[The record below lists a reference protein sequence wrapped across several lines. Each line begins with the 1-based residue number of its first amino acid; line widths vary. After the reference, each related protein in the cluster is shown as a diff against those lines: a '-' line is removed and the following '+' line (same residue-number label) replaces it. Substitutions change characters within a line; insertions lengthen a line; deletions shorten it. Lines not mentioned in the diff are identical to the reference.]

1 MIQIKFHDIGEGM
14 HEGEIVRYFVNV
26 GDEVSVDQPLV
37 ELQTDK
43 MVAEIPAPSAG
54 TIKSILYQEGEV
66 VTVGTIIMEI
76 ETDPPLSTIQ
86 VDREIKEEEIASA
99 KAETMAS
106 NLPLYN
112 RVLAAPYTRKIAR
125 EMGIDIE
132 NIDGTGPAGR
142 VLDEDVYRYAN
153 SSAIATNEA
162 TTEDQEV
169 LNPANVPAETIP
181 FTGIRKQ
188 IAQKMTRSVQ
198 TIPHVTHYDEVDV
211 TCLLKARTSLKEAG
225 ETVSLAA
232 FFVKATVICLKEFPI
247 FNARLDVEK
256 GVIRLLKEYHIG
268 IATHTEAGLMVP
280 VVHHAEHKSIRTID
294 QQMKELT
301 VKAKAGKLSLQ
312 DLKQGTFTVNNV
324 GPLGGSGATPII
336 NYPETGIMTFY
347 KTEKTPVVTADDEIS
362 IRSMMNI
369 SLTFDHRVV
378 DGAQSIAFTNRFI
391 DLIENPT
398 KLLLELM

>member
-1 MIQIKFHDIGEGM
+1 MVQIKFHDIGEGM

-54 TIKSILYQEGEV
+54 IIKSILYQEGEV

-76 ETDPPLSTIQ
+76 ETDPPLSSIQ

-99 KAETMAS
+99 KAETVAS
-106 NLPLYN
+106 NLPSYN

-169 LNPANVPAETIP
+169 LNPANVQAETIP

-211 TCLLKARTSLKEAG
+211 TSLAESKNFFKRSWRNSFSCCFFCKSDGYLLKR
-225 ETVSLAA
+225 
-232 FFVKATVICLKEFPI
+232 
-247 FNARLDVEK
+247 
-256 GVIRLLKEYHIG
+256 
-268 IATHTEAGLMVP
+268 
-280 VVHHAEHKSIRTID
+280 
-294 QQMKELT
+294 
-301 VKAKAGKLSLQ
+301 
-312 DLKQGTFTVNNV
+312 
-324 GPLGGSGATPII
+324 
-336 NYPETGIMTFY
+336 
-347 KTEKTPVVTADDEIS
+347 IS
-362 IRSMMNI
+362 Y
-369 SLTFDHRVV
+369 F
-378 DGAQSIAFTNRFI
+378 
-391 DLIENPT
+391 
-398 KLLLELM
+398 